1 MTEPTTPTTETT
13 DAADSPKP
21 KIWKTRP
28 TYAERKAA
36 FAHHE
41 IVLKGLAEQFPGI
54 APRGQACRPLKIGVH
69 LDLAAA
75 LPDMD
80 ADAITTFCKIYTA
93 ATRYRRSL
101 TEGAAR
107 VGLDGQ
113 PVGIVTA
120 QDATHAAKLLARA
133 EAKELAAREPK
144 AAPVQKAPEPAQKPV
159 EAKKADKAQKPKEK
173 AEKPVATQPEPSVKA
188 AKPAKAPTPAKSVA
202 ETKTVASPQ
211 KTVAKAPAKRPV
223 VVEVKKRTFTVPARK
238 TA

>member
-1 MTEPTTPTTETT
+1 MKTGKFMTETTADLSASPETT

-21 KIWKTRP
+21 KSWKTKP

-41 IVLKGLAEQFPGI
+41 IVLRGLAEQFPGI

-69 LDLAAA
+69 LDLAEA

-120 QDATHAAKLLARA
+120 QDAAHAAKLLARA
-133 EAKELAAREPK
+133 EAKEIAAREPRS
-144 AAPVQKAPEPAQKPV
+144 APVQKAPEPAQKPV
-159 EAKKADKAQKPKEK
+159 EAKNAEPAPKHQDK
-173 AEKPVATQPEPSVKA
+173 AEKPTVTPPEPV
-188 AKPAKAPTPAKSVA
+188 KSVA
-202 ETKTVASPQ
+202 ETVAKP
-211 KTVAKAPAKRPV
+211 KTVAKAPAKRT
-223 VVEVKKRTFTVPARK
+223 VEVVKKRTFTVPARK